1 MTDPSAADIL
11 REVMRLQDQVTDD
24 RGEALHADQLSAAV
38 RDGIRAAVSDPEL
51 WAAAT
56 AAIQKKA
63 ASEAGGWLF
72 GGLRTIVS
80 RIAWVCVIGM
90 AVYLVG
96 GWGAL
101 AALVKGSAH
110 G

>member
-1 MTDPSAADIL
+1 MNEPTAADIL
-11 REVMRLQDQVTDD
+11 RELLRLQDQVTDS
-24 RGEALHADQLSAAV
+24 RGEALHVEQLSAAV

-51 WAAAT
+51 LAAAT

-72 GGLRTIVS
+72 GGLRTILS

-90 AVYLVG
+90 GVYLVG

-101 AALVKGSAH
+101 AALVKGSSH
-110 G
+110 